1 MEYEKIIIQWQ
12 EFEILDF
19 IKRDYNMNIDHNFIT
34 TLTGARRVGK
44 TYLCFQKIK
53 ELYDQ
58 GISKNN
64 ILYINFEDEKIFG
77 AEAKDLEKLLE
88 TFYELT
94 ELNKKQ
100 KIYLFLDEIQV
111 VKNWEVWVR
120 KTHDLY
126 QNIKLIITGSSSK
139 LLSKEISTKLRGR
152 VYNIEIYPLSFKEY
166 LQWNNIVYNLK
177 TISHSK
183 KKIEIKKK
191 YLKYLVEGGYPA
203 VHTNQTIS
211 SNTILQNYYNS
222 MIFKDVIER
231 YKIKEIKKLQILAKL
246 LFESTSKEISYNK
259 LANKMNSLG
268 FKISKNTIIEYISY
282 FEDTYLFFQNIKYE
296 YSLTK
301 QLGSIKK
308 VYCLDNGLLNAVSF
322 SFSENKGKLMENL
335 VFVELKRNNQEIYYY
350 KKEKEC
356 DFLINKKNKI
366 IEAIQVTEQLNELN
380 YDREINGLL
389 EAMNKHKLKEGTIIT
404 TDLEDKKIIKNKI
417 IHFIPLWKWLL
428 TN

>member
-191 YLKYLVEGGYPA
+191 ISKIFSGRWLSRSSYEPNHFFKYNI
-203 VHTNQTIS
+203 T
-211 SNTILQNYYNS
+211 
-222 MIFKDVIER
+222 
-231 YKIKEIKKLQILAKL
+231 KL
-246 LFESTSKEISYNK
+246 LQFNDFQRC
-259 LANKMNSLG
+259 NR
-268 FKISKNTIIEYISY
+268 KI
-282 FEDTYLFFQNIKYE
+282 QN
-296 YSLTK
+296 
-301 QLGSIKK
+301 
-308 VYCLDNGLLNAVSF
+308 
-322 SFSENKGKLMENL
+322 
-335 VFVELKRNNQEIYYY
+335 KRN
-350 KKEKEC
+350 
-356 DFLINKKNKI
+356 
-366 IEAIQVTEQLNELN
+366 
-380 YDREINGLL
+380 
-389 EAMNKHKLKEGTIIT
+389 
-404 TDLEDKKIIKNKI
+404 
-417 IHFIPLWKWLL
+417 
-428 TN
+428 

>member
-1 MEYEKIIIQWQ
+1 
-12 EFEILDF
+12 
-19 IKRDYNMNIDHNFIT
+19 
-34 TLTGARRVGK
+34 
-44 TYLCFQKIK
+44 
-53 ELYDQ
+53 
-58 GISKNN
+58 
-64 ILYINFEDEKIFG
+64 
-77 AEAKDLEKLLE
+77 
-88 TFYELT
+88 
-94 ELNKKQ
+94 
-100 KIYLFLDEIQV
+100 
-111 VKNWEVWVR
+111 
-120 KTHDLY
+120 
-126 QNIKLIITGSSSK
+126 
-139 LLSKEISTKLRGR
+139 
-152 VYNIEIYPLSFKEY
+152 
-166 LQWNNIVYNLK
+166 
-177 TISHSK
+177 
-183 KKIEIKKK
+183 
-191 YLKYLVEGGYPA
+191 
-203 VHTNQTIS
+203 
-211 SNTILQNYYNS
+211 